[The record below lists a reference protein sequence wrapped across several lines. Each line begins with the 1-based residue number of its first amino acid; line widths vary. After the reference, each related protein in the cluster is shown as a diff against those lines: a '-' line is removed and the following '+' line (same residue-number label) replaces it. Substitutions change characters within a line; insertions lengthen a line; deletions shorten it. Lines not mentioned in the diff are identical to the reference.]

1 MVLFFSEQLAYMPN
15 TFFIG
20 DHMRMF
26 PHLQE
31 RIIMADPENMNGH
44 VQDNVAV
51 INAVNPEQIKSV
63 ASLVQVTMEGKF
75 SFISSKGV
83 EYWTNLW
90 FYMDAK
96 LFKTLLAGHLRFL
109 QWFYASLLP
118 FFRQIKI
125 LKFLDFF

>member
-1 MVLFFSEQLAYMPN
+1 MPN

-75 SFISSKGV
+75 SYILSKGV
-83 EYWTNLW
+83 LVKSMIYCGCEALLNLVSRASAIPVRI
-90 FYMDAK
+90 F
-96 LFKTLLAGHLRFL
+96 LLNFD
-109 QWFYASLLP
+109 S
-118 FFRQIKI
+118 FFRKIKNVN
-125 LKFLDFF
+125 LNFFLFVSFS

>member
-109 QWFYASLLP
+109 QWFFAWLLP
-118 FFRQIKI
+118 FFRQIKK

>member
-1 MVLFFSEQLAYMPN
+1 MGEKRKENLPNDLVLFFSEQLAYMPN

-83 EYWTNLW
+83 E
-90 FYMDAK
+90 
-96 LFKTLLAGHLRFL
+96 
-109 QWFYASLLP
+109 
-118 FFRQIKI
+118 
-125 LKFLDFF
+125 

>member
-1 MVLFFSEQLAYMPN
+1 MTWFFFFSEQLAYMPN

-83 EYWTNLW
+83 EWICDLIR
-90 FYMDAK
+90 MRSP
-96 LFKTLLAGHLRFL
+96 FK
-109 QWFYASLLP
+109 P
-118 FFRQIKI
+118 C
-125 LKFLDFF
+125 

>member
-1 MVLFFSEQLAYMPN
+1 MLQAMWLGYPGTSGASFMDYIITDKQTSPLQIASQYSEQLAYMPN

-75 SFISSKGV
+75 SFFSGKGG
-83 EYWTNLW
+83 E
-90 FYMDAK
+90 
-96 LFKTLLAGHLRFL
+96 
-109 QWFYASLLP
+109 
-118 FFRQIKI
+118 
-125 LKFLDFF
+125 